1 MSITGSCLV
10 AAIKTFGVLPFA
22 RAAYR
27 SMILTF
33 QGHGLRKHP
42 WVSLGDLLST

>member
-10 AAIKTFGVLPFA
+10 AAVKTFGVLPCA
-22 RAAYR
+22 

-33 QGHGLRKHP
+33 QSHGLRKHP